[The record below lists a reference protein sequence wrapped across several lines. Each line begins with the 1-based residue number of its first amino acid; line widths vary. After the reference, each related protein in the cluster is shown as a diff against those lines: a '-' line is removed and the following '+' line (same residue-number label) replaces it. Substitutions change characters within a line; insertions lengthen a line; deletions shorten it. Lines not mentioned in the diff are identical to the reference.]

1 MKETTVTVRR
11 CDFSNAADIK
21 AFGELLN
28 AYIAD
33 EMGGGKPLTP
43 SQQTLLTEKL
53 DKDYKSAV
61 LLALCDG
68 VYCGM
73 LVAFE
78 NFSTFTMHPMLNIH
92 DVIVL
97 KEYRGRGIG
106 RKLLEKI
113 VETADGLDCSR
124 VTLEVRHDNL
134 VARNLYA
141 SLDFKDTS
149 PPMYYWRRELNKDDF
164 KH

>member
-1 MKETTVTVRR
+1 MKETTITVRK
-11 CDFSNAADIK
+11 CDFADAADIN
-21 AFGELLN
+21 AVGELLN

-33 EMGGGKPLTP
+33 EMGGGQPLTP
-43 SQQTLLTEKL
+43 LQQTRLAEQL
-53 DKDYKSAV
+53 DRNYKSVV
-61 LLALCDG
+61 LLALSDG

-78 NFSTFTMHPMLNIH
+78 NFSTFTMHPMLNVH

-97 KEYRGRGIG
+97 NEYRGQGIG

-141 SLDFKDTS
+141 SLGFKDTV
-149 PPMYYWRRELNKDDF
+149 PPMYYWRKDL